1 MASCHFAAMRM
12 LGFHGMPDNAGQ
24 QGRTRHPY
32 NWRKRQGRLMKRRQF
47 ATTAALS
54 CVSFALPYRAW
65 SQTLSDE
72 QLAAR
77 LMLPFS
83 EPLW

>member
-1 MASCHFAAMRM
+1 
-12 LGFHGMPDNAGQ
+12 
-24 QGRTRHPY
+24 
-32 NWRKRQGRLMKRRQF
+32 MKRRQF